1 MEVKINK
8 EIREYTESVFMG
20 LSMRQSIFSVLAC
33 GSAVGVYFLAKP
45 YLGTEIVSWLCIF
58 AAIPFVG
65 FGFVKYN
72 GMFFERLIIEWFK
85 STFLI
90 PKQLV
95 FRSENLYYE
104 AMKPVREQ
112 KKKEARKKSW

>member
-45 YLGTEIVSWLCIF
+45 YLGTEIVSWLCIL

-72 GMFFERLIIEWFK
+72 GMFLEHLIIEWFK

-90 PKQLV
+90 PNNRTILNDEHVLKMEFVSIQIYL
-95 FRSENLYYE
+95 
-104 AMKPVREQ
+104 
-112 KKKEARKKSW
+112 